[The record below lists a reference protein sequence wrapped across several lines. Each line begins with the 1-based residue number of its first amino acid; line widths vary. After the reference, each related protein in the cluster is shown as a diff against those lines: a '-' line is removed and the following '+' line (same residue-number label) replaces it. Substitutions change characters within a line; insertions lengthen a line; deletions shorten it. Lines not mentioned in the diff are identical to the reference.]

1 MRSAIGGFATP
12 ETIQRAR
19 FFHFCILA
27 DDLTSLS
34 TSHKGLAFNTI
45 DLMMEGNSPEMWDQL
60 KILNPKRH
68 SASPTARDEWFPY
81 YAGFSSDFASE
92 LLRSSSLPF
101 GSTCMDPWNGSGTT
115 TTAASLFQHRVLGY
129 DLNPVMV
136 TVARGRLLPRVE
148 LPSISPLLE
157 ELTKKSF
164 EERCECDPA
173 DPLLTWFAPSAA
185 SSIRSIERSIH
196 RLLVSADLTVR
207 ACKGVSQ
214 FSAIASFFYVGL
226 FRAVRDLLRRF
237 TPSNPTWIRKPA
249 SPQARVR
256 PSTDIISNLFRW
268 YIKEMVASVSGEAC
282 DWYTKDANY
291 TISVAS
297 SDELPI
303 PDKSVDFVLTSPP
316 YCTRID
322 YAISTSPELAVLGL
336 GFGKDLRELRSQLI
350 GTPTIHTTP
359 ADPQEAWGP
368 TCSTFLDQVR
378 THSSKAAKSYYYKT
392 FVQYFAGIDAS
403 MQEMSRCL
411 KTDAKC
417 IIVVQDSY
425 FKEIKA
431 DLPVMFTELAEKHG
445 LHIGRRNDFP
455 MTRTL
460 ASINTKSKRYRESH
474 LTAESVLS
482 FQKG

>member
-1 MRSAIGGFATP
+1 
-12 ETIQRAR
+12 
-19 FFHFCILA
+19 
-27 DDLTSLS
+27 
-34 TSHKGLAFNTI
+34 
-45 DLMMEGNSPEMWDQL
+45 MERYSPEMWDQL

-68 SASPTARDEWFPY
+68 SASPTPRDGWFPY

-92 LLRSSSLPF
+92 LLRSSNLPS

-136 TVARGRLLPRVE
+136 AVARGRLLPLVE

-157 ELTKKSF
+157 ELTKKSI
-164 EERCECDPA
+164 EERSDCDSA
-173 DPLLTWFAPSAA
+173 DPLLTWFAPIAA
-185 SSIRSIERSIH
+185 TSIRSIERSIH
-196 RLLVSADLTVR
+196 KLLVSADSTVR
-207 ACKGVSQ
+207 AYKGVSQ

-226 FRAVRDLLRRF
+226 FRAVRDLLQRF
-237 TPSNPTWIRKPA
+237 TPSNPTWIRKPT
-249 SPQARVR
+249 SSQARIR
-256 PSTDIISNLFRW
+256 PSAEAITNLFRQ
-268 YIKEMVASVSGEAC
+268 YITEMVTSVSGETC
-282 DWYTKDANY
+282 DWDANDANY

-297 SDELPI
+297 SHKLPI

-336 GFGKDLRELRSQLI
+336 SFDRDLRELRSQLI
-350 GTPTIHTTP
+350 GTPTIHATAP
-359 ADPQEAWGP
+359 DAQLAWGP
-368 TCSTFLDQVR
+368 TCSNFLDQVR

-392 FVQYFAGIDAS
+392 FVQYFEGIDAS
-403 MQEMSRCL
+403 LQEISRCL
-411 KTDAKC
+411 KTDATC
-417 IIVVQDSY
+417 VIVVQDSY

-445 LHIGRRNDFP
+445 LEIGRRNDFP

-482 FQKG
+482 FRKG